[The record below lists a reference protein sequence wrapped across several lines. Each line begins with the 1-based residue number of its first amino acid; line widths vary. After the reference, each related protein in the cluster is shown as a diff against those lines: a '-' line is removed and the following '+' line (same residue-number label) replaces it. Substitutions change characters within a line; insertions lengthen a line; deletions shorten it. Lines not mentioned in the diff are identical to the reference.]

1 MKGEY
6 ISIETSK
13 IMADIEKENK
23 ELHEI
28 IEKAIKY
35 IEQGIWSNGI
45 DEEKQY
51 SLHIPTLL
59 EILKGVN

>member
-23 ELHEI
+23 ELHDRI
-28 IEKAIKY
+28 DNATAFIEVGRTFKNEETRKEVDY
-35 IEQGIWSNGI
+35 IFNN
-45 DEEKQY
+45 
-51 SLHIPTLL
+51 LL
-59 EILKGVN
+59 EILKGE